1 MDQAVIIDDDED
13 YRALLVRKL
22 NRIFPDIV
30 IDDIDPQLS
39 PLPDKD
45 YPWDQVDF
53 IILDYQLGI
62 DITGLDW
69 FKQFK
74 PEEMPATIL
83 LTAKGSEEVAVKAIK
98 LGIDDYIVKEHFDN
112 ETLMDSINEC
122 VYAKKQERAKLKNM
136 TTQSVVFNKSNF
148 IHRLKLITDDKEAN
162 HHLLLFN
169 PEIYQRIGKEKG
181 IIAQDNYIHHVSNR
195 IYQYLI
201 ANHIDCNIFIYK
213 EEYIAVIFKADSY
226 REYLDEIYTKL
237 EEDKFKSGMR
247 EYPCSCS
254 IGLISPRN
262 FEPGEFRS
270 NDFELLSTAQVL
282 CNSAKYDDKRKICS
296 YGDISIN
303 DDVTSDEF
311 TTDRAQQPLD
321 MEKAI
326 EDGRVSANYQPWV
339 YISTDETINLK
350 DIHDVRIEIIDT
362 EGDKIPQRE
371 LINLLDNA
379 FAKRVVD
386 RWVLRNS
393 VTQLISVSEQ
403 SGRRNKIKLAVRITL
418 SSLSDPDFL
427 PWLKELLDNDDLPN
441 GCMLF
446 EVESS
451 HFLRDP
457 DKYKPLIK
465 EIGKKHDIKFV
476 LSGIIRTDTYYDI
489 RDLQRFD
496 YVKLN
501 VKDLIYGFP
510 RRPLNDLIK
519 AIRDD
524 KAKIVAVNVDNAEML
539 TLATEFDIDYVEGYL
554 VGRPYIDVI
563 ADGDGDLYCVI

>member
-22 NRIFPDIV
+22 NRIYPNLV

-74 PEEMPATIL
+74 PEEMPATML
-83 LTAKGSEEVAVKAIK
+83 LTAKGSEEIAVKAIK

-112 ETLMDSINEC
+112 QTLMDSINEC
-122 VYAKKQERAKLKNM
+122 VYAKKRERAKLKNL

-148 IHRLKLITDDKEAN
+148 VHRLRLISDEKSSN
-162 HHLLLFN
+162 NHLLVLN
-169 PEIYQRIGKEKG
+169 PESYQRIGKEKG
-181 IIAQDNYIHHVSNR
+181 IVAQDNYINHVSNR
-195 IYQYLI
+195 IYQYLT
-201 ANHIDCNIFIYK
+201 AHHVDCNIFIYK
-213 EEYIAVIFKADSY
+213 EEYIAVIIKSDSY
-226 REYLDEIYTKL
+226 KEYLDEIYRKL
-237 EEDKFKSGMR
+237 EEDKFSSGLR
-247 EYPCSCS
+247 EYSCACS

-262 FEPGEFRS
+262 FEPGEFKS

-282 CNSAKYDDKRKICS
+282 CNSAKHDKKRRICS
-296 YGDISIN
+296 YGDIRIN
-303 DDVTSDEF
+303 DDVTD
-311 TTDRAQQPLD
+311 DDLQDDQAQYSLD
-321 MEKAI
+321 VEKAI
-326 EDGRVSANYQPWV
+326 EDGRVSANYQPWI

-362 EGDKIPQRE
+362 SGDKIPQRD
-371 LINLLDNA
+371 LIRLLDNA
-379 FAKRVVD
+379 FAKRIVD
-386 RWVLRNS
+386 RWVLRHS
-393 VTQLISVSEQ
+393 VSQLISVSEQ
-403 SGRRNKIKLAVRITL
+403 SGKRNKIKLAVRITL

-427 PWLKELLDNDDLPN
+427 PWLEKLLDNDDLPK
-441 GCMLF
+441 GGMLV

-457 DKYKPLIK
+457 EIFRSLIHG
-465 EIGKKHDIKFV
+465 IGNKHDIKFI
-476 LSGIIRTDTYYDI
+476 LSGIIRIDTYYDI
-489 RDLQRFD
+489 RSMQQFN

-510 RRPLNDLIK
+510 RRPLNDLINT
-519 AIRDD
+519 IRDD
-524 KAKIVAVNVDNAEML
+524 KTKIIAINVDNAETL

-563 ADGDGDLYCVI
+563 ADSDGDLYCVI

>member
-1 MDQAVIIDDDED
+1 MDKAVIIDDDED

-22 NRIFPDIV
+22 KRIYPDII

-45 YPWDQVDF
+45 YPWEKVDF

-74 PEEMPATIL
+74 PEEMPATVL

-112 ETLMDSINEC
+112 DTLMDSINEC
-122 VYAKKQERAKLKNM
+122 VYAKKQEMAKLKNL

-148 IHRLKLITDDKEAN
+148 IHKLKLITDDKEAN
-162 HHLLLFN
+162 SHLLLFH
-169 PEIYQRIGKEKG
+169 PEAYQRIGKEKG
-181 IIAQDNYIHHVSNR
+181 IIAQDNYINHVSNR
-195 IYQYLI
+195 IYQYLT
-201 ANHIDCNIFIYK
+201 AHHIDCNIFIYR
-213 EEYIAVIFKADSY
+213 EEYIAVIIKADSY
-226 REYLDEIYTKL
+226 KECLDEIYQKL
-237 EEDKFKSGMR
+237 EEDRFKSGLR
-247 EYPCSCS
+247 EYSCSCS

-262 FEPGEFRS
+262 FEPGEFKS

-282 CNSAKYDDKRKICS
+282 CNSARYDDKRKICS

-303 DDVTSDEF
+303 DDITSDEF
-311 TTDRAQQPLD
+311 TTDHAHQSFD
-321 MEKAI
+321 VEKAI
-326 EDGRVSANYQPWV
+326 EEGRVSANYQPWV
-339 YISTDETINLK
+339 YISSDETINIK
-350 DIHDVRIEIIDT
+350 DIHDVRIEFIDT
-362 EGDKIPQRE
+362 DGDKISQRE

-386 RWVLRNS
+386 RWVLRHS

-418 SSLSDPDFL
+418 SSLSDPEFL
-427 PWLKELLDNDDLPN
+427 PWLENLLDNDDLPK
-441 GCMLF
+441 GAMLV

-457 DKYKPLIK
+457 EKYKPLIK
-465 EIGKKHDIKFV
+465 KIGKKYDIKFL
-476 LSGIIRTDTYYDI
+476 LSGIIRIDTYYDI
-489 RDLQRFD
+489 RGMQLFH

-501 VKDLIYGFP
+501 VKDLVYGFP
-510 RRPLNDLIK
+510 RRPLYDLIK
-519 AIRDD
+519 TIKEDE
-524 KAKIVAVNVDNAEML
+524 AKIIAINVDNAEIL
-539 TLATEFDIDYVEGYL
+539 TLATEFDVDYVEGYL

-563 ADGDGDLYCVI
+563 ADSDGDHYYVI